1 MTSSLLDFH
10 ILHSSLGHRS
20 NHCLQIRNTRQLK
33 TAFRQLHRLTRRRA
47 LVWVRLSVSE
57 DRQIN
62 DVHRVGPMGGHL
74 GLFKG
79 LLLDGE
85 LFLGRVCDGHEA
97 GVHAEARLVGLGG
110 DVVVGCAG
118 VPCTVKPVSFIE

>member
-10 ILHSSLGHRS
+10 IQHSSLGHRS
-20 NHCLQIRNTRQLK
+20 SHSLQIRNTCQLK
-33 TAFRQLHRLTRRRA
+33 TALRQLHRLTRRRA
-47 LVWVRLSVSE
+47 LVRVGLSVSE

-62 DVHRVGPMGGHL
+62 DVHCVGPVSGHL

-85 LFLGRVCDGHEA
+85 LLLGRVRDGHEA
-97 GVHAEARLVGLGG
+97 SIHAEARLVGLGG

-118 VPCTVKPVSFIE
+118 VPYTTG